1 MKVIL
6 LADVKGCGKKGELKE
21 VAAGFGQNFLL
32 KKGLARLADTGA
44 ILDQKQKDS
53 SNAFHKAEELKEAQL
68 LGDKLSNLQITLYLK
83 TGENGKTFGSVTS
96 KEIAEKLAELGYQ
109 IDKKKIDMQ
118 QIKSAGHFSA
128 IVKLHPQVSAKISI
142 VVEAA

>member
-68 LGDKLSNLQITLYLK
+68 LGEKLANLQITLFLK

>member
-44 ILDQKQKDS
+44 KDS

-68 LGDKLSNLQITLYLK
+68 LGEKLANLQITLFLK

-109 IDKKKIDMQ
+109 IDKKKIELD
-118 QIKSAGHFSA
+118 QIKSIGIYFAK
-128 IVKLHPQVSAKISI
+128 IKLHPQVSVKIKI
-142 VVEAA
+142 QVTN

>member
-109 IDKKKIDMQ
+109 IDKKKIELD
-118 QIKSAGHFSA
+118 QIKSIGIYFAK
-128 IVKLHPQVSAKISI
+128 IKLHPQVSVKIKI
-142 VVEAA
+142 QVTN

>member
-32 KKGLARLADTGA
+32 KRGLARLADTGA
-44 ILDQKQKDS
+44 ILDQKQKES
-53 SNAFHKAEELKEAQL
+53 SNAFHKQQELEAAQNL
-68 LGDKLSNLQITLYLK
+68 AKKIAGIKLVFNLK
-83 TGENGKTFGSVTS
+83 TGENGKTFGSLTS
-96 KEIAEKLAELGYQ
+96 KEVSEKLSELGYQ